1 MFERLSSVCQER
13 CDSRW
18 AFIGTQKQPQI
29 EKGSEVEVEIVI
41 NLSIQAPER
50 FVFQCYWGE
59 LGVIKQRS
67 HFTSFII
74 QGKGHRKRGH
84 FNH

>member
-29 EKGSEVEVEIVI
+29 EKGSEVDVEIVI
-41 NLSIQAPER
+41 NKRLKGLFFS
-50 FVFQCYWGE
+50 VSGGNWG
-59 LGVIKQRS
+59 L
-67 HFTSFII
+67 
-74 QGKGHRKRGH
+74 
-84 FNH
+84 